1 MEAKF
6 HNLLSADCRTKR
18 SDGLIQPKSKNMKTR
33 RVDDVHISQNAGE
46 SGNQ

>member
-6 HNLLSADCRTKR
+6 HNLLSEDWRTKR

-33 RVDDVHISQNAGE
+33 RVDVHISQNAGE